1 MDDGKQ
7 DSEEFNFNGA
17 FVKNPHKITAR
28 KSILICGITRGGT
41 SFAASVFARV
51 GVPFSRKSE
60 RAIGRRYE
68 HRDLRNAL
76 LNKDGE
82 SLKKIATSFS
92 EEYPVWAWKLP
103 AIQRQL
109 DLAASNIPNP
119 HFVIILKEPLSV
131 AARKNDIKGK
141 ETLSSLQQ
149 VMTVYQHL
157 AALALKMEFPLFM
170 ISYDRAMS
178 DLPAFLPEVAKFA
191 GVGPFDMDAAIAGIR
206 EDGQRYF
213 ETPGQRRDEATVGAR
228 VKPKAQSQLKV
239 QRRAKAEAAKEK
251 KQAKQSQTKSPKDFA
266 FL

>member
-1 MDDGKQ
+1 MDDEKR
-7 DSEEFNFNGA
+7 DSDEFNFNGA
-17 FVKNPHKITAR
+17 FVKNPQKITAK

-51 GVPFSRKSE
+51 GVPFSRKLE
-60 RAIGRRYE
+60 RPIGRRYE
-68 HRDLRNAL
+68 HRELRDAL

-82 SLKKIATSFS
+82 SLRRIATSFS

-141 ETLSSLQQ
+141 ETLASLQQ

-157 AALALKMEFPLFM
+157 AALALKMEYPLFM

-178 DLPAFLPEVAKFA
+178 NLPAFLPEVAKFA

-213 ETPGQRRDEATVGAR
+213 EAPGQRKEEATAGETA
-228 VKPKAQSQLKV
+228 KPKAKSQLKV
-239 QRRAKAEAAKEK
+239 ERRAALEAARAK
-251 KQAKQSQTKSPKDFA
+251 KDAKRSQTKSPKDFA